1 MNGRLFKKFWL
12 IVLKIRDISLR
23 SKNDTSQSLEST
35 KLYPI
40 LDRYPI
46 KLVVDIG
53 ANDGFNLSNS
63 YYFIKNGWSA
73 LLVDPIPNSIKL
85 ARETHQGNNK
95 VSYEEAAISATNSY
109 SKIYLDKGDT
119 NNLFSTLETEDTP
132 LRKKFVDS
140 EKYIMV
146 KTMTLKELFSKHSV
160 PKEFALLSIDVEGHE
175 SKVLETLGAFRPAVI
190 LVERSLESIA
200 ESLAKQK
207 LLTNYLYVFAARIG
221 CNEVYIDST
230 SKYVKDRL
238 EDFTKISSIGI

>member
-1 MNGRLFKKFWL
+1 
-12 IVLKIRDISLR
+12 LR